1 MSVRFVFVFC
11 FGLLPLV
18 FVGCP
23 SPTNS
28 TSANQVLVYGR
39 GEDADTLDPINTEVG
54 EAVKVIHNLYDTL
67 VTYDDKTL
75 DLVPALAT
83 SLGETSED
91 GLTWT
96 FPIRKGVKFHD
107 GSTLDAHAVV
117 FSIERLIE
125 RDHPHAYEKSRP
137 YRPMF
142 NMLEKVEA
150 TDDYTVQFTLNQ
162 PSAVFLRNLA
172 MFPASIVSPQAV
184 KERGKKFAANPVGTG
199 PFQLDNW
206 SPDEKLV
213 LKAFAD
219 HWRGAPRSERAIFLP
234 VSESATRVQQMK
246 RGEIHIADNL
256 PPGELDSLLKEP
268 GVVAQQQ
275 PGLNVAYLALN
286 TEKPPL
292 DNANVRRAIALALNK
307 EEIVRVAY
315 KNHATTAV
323 TMLPRNMTDWFNA
336 EIEDRPHDVEQAKS
350 LIKAYGNENG
360 IALPITLNLAV
371 MSKPRPYMQRPK
383 VLATSIKDAL
393 ASIGVVVE
401 LSQRDV
407 NQHFDYL
414 MKGNHELGLAGW
426 SSDNND
432 PDNFLYMLLDED
444 NIGDPETGGGMNLSR
459 FRHDRL
465 HELLMA
471 GQTEMNVA
479 KRREIYNEAQQII
492 FDEAPV
498 IPLVHTTV
506 RVALRKNVKGYYLH
520 PSSNVRLRNAYL
532 ESAN

>member
-1 MSVRFVFVFC
+1 MPFRFV
-11 FGLLPLV
+11 LLSLLVVVPLA
-18 FVGCP
+18 FTGCP
-23 SPTNS
+23 SPGGA
-28 TSANQVLVYGR
+28 TSGKPVLVYGR

-67 VTYDDKTL
+67 VTYDEKTL
-75 DLVPALAT
+75 DLVPSLAT
-83 SLGETSED
+83 SMGETSED
-91 GLTWT
+91 GLVWT
-96 FPIRKGVKFHD
+96 FPIRKNVSFHD
-107 GSTLDAHAVV
+107 GSKLNAEAVV
-117 FSIERLIE
+117 FSIERLIVQN
-125 RDHPHAYEKSRP
+125 HPHAYDKSRP

-142 NMLEKVEA
+142 NMVDKVEA
-150 TDDYTVQFTLNQ
+150 VDDYTVRFTLKE

-172 MFPASIVSPQAV
+172 MFPASIVSPKAV
-184 KERGKKFAANPVGTG
+184 KERKEKFASNPAGTG
-199 PFQLDNW
+199 PFQLDSW

-219 HWRGAPRSERAIFLP
+219 HWRGAPKGDRAIFLP

-256 PPGELDSLLKEP
+256 PPGELETLLKEP

-286 TEKPPL
+286 VEKPPL
-292 DNANVRRAIALALNK
+292 NNANIRRAIAHALNK
-307 EEIVRVAY
+307 DDIVRVAY
-315 KNHATTAV
+315 ATHATPAV

-336 EIEDRPHDVEQAKS
+336 SIEDRQFDVQQAKS
-350 LIKAYGNENG
+350 LMKTGAEEAGVS
-360 IALPITLNLAV
+360 LPITIRLSV

-383 VLATSIKDAL
+383 ELATSIKDSL
-393 ASIGVVVE
+393 KPIGIEVI
-401 LSQRDV
+401 LDQRDV

-414 MKGNHELGLAGW
+414 MKGNHEMGLAGW

-432 PDNFLYMLLDED
+432 PDNFLYMLLDQD
-444 NIGDPETGGGMNLSR
+444 NIGDEQGGGMNLSR

-465 HELLMA
+465 HELLLA
-471 GQTEMNVA
+471 AQTELDTA
-479 KRREIYNEAQQII
+479 KRRDMYNEAQQII

-506 RVALRKNVKGYYLH
+506 RVALRDNVKGYYLH
-520 PSSNVRLRNAYL
+520 PSSNVRLRNAYV
-532 ESAN
+532 EPAR